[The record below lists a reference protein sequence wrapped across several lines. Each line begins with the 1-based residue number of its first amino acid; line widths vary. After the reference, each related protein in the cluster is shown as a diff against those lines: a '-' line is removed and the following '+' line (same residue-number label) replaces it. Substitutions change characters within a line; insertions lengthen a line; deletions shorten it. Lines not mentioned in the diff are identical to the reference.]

1 MNKELEEYRKER
13 DAIIDEI
20 GEFDEED
27 FVKSGISLEEYT
39 NPDDEVIQRLVEYV
53 STEYNQT
60 SVYSDSDDE

>member
-13 DAIIDEI
+13 DAITSEI

-39 NPDDEVIQRLVEYV
+39 NPDEDVIQRLVEYV
-53 STEYNQT
+53 STEYDQS
-60 SVYSDSDDE
+60 SVYSDDE

>member
-1 MNKELEEYRKER
+1 MNKELEEFRKER

-20 GEFDEED
+20 GDFDEED

-39 NPDDEVIQRLVEYV
+39 NPNEEVIQRLIEYV
-53 STEYNQT
+53 SVEYDQS